1 MSVGQ
6 NWDIIHVRW
15 SVPTLLF
22 YCTRDI
28 INVPSLK
35 KPYKI
40 KVFAVSFLS
49 LQSVFTFNGHL
60 YCPLQVF

>member
-15 SVPTLLF
+15 SAQALLF
-22 YCTRDI
+22 YRARDI
-28 INVPSLK
+28 INVLSMQ

-40 KVFAVSFLS
+40 KVSTVLFLS